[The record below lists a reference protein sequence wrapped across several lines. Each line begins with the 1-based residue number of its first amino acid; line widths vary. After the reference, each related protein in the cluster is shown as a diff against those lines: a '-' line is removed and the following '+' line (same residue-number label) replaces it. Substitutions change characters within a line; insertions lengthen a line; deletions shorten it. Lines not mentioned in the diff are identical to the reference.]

1 MTKYDTDSYSV
12 TTFNARGAKILKIS
26 LGNVGLVKA
35 TEWARKKLQEGEAQ
49 SFVVERVLI
58 NSMDQRESWQTR
70 PSTSGRFVDG
80 KSFGVGYE

>member
-35 TEWARKKLQEGEAQ
+35 TEWAREKLQEGEAH

-58 NSMDQRESWQTR
+58 NSMDQKESWQPKLR
-70 PSTSGRFVDG
+70 
-80 KSFGVGYE
+80 KA